1 MRGQV
6 PQKAVGSAISGRG
19 GSVGGGDTKWVICSR
34 VPYKYS
40 E

>member
-6 PQKAVGSAISGRG
+6 PQKAVGSAISVRG
-19 GSVGGGDTKWVICSR
+19 EWGGDGSWVISPR
-34 VPYKYS
+34 EPSKYS